1 MKKVSVIFFCIQVAC
16 FSVIAQVKPQ
26 AKPQAKK
33 EAKAAM
39 ECKCKDQTFKY
50 DGKKTCTYLSSDNT
64 FKIEDFALL
73 KSDTVYFSRVS
84 YKIETGKETV
94 IRFQR
99 SKMAVKD
106 FANGQLNSEVSI
118 NIKKN
123 SANQYVLTLA
133 PEPFNFKKSATIEE
147 IDMCDISPNPRLQ
160 TRKETFIL
168 GIFEKE
174 ADAKAFL
181 DEVVKV
187 MNKYKKN

>member
-1 MKKVSVIFFCIQVAC
+1 MKKIAVILLCFQVAC
-16 FSVIAQVKPQ
+16 SSLIAQSKPQ
-26 AKPQAKK
+26 AKPQNKK
-33 EAKAAM
+33 EVKAEK

-50 DGKKTCTYLSSDNT
+50 DGKKTSNYLSSDNT

-73 KSDTVYFSRVS
+73 KNDTVYFSKVS
-84 YKIETGKETV
+84 YKIEAGKEIVTA
-94 IRFQR
+94 FQR

-133 PEPFNFKKSATIEE
+133 PEPFNFKKNAIIEK
-147 IDMCDISPNPRLQ
+147 IDMCDISPNPRLK
-160 TRKETFIL
+160 TGKETFIM